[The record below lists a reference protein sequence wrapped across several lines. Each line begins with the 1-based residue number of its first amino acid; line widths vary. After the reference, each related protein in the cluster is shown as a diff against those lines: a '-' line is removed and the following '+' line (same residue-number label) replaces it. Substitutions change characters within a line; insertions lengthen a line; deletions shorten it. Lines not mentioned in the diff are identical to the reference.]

1 MSKERLRIL
10 DMVAK
15 GKISVEEAETLLSAL
30 EKGEPASVS
39 LKETGTKEKPM
50 PKFIYVKVTS
60 AEEDNVDVKV
70 PLSLIRAGMRLT
82 SLIPPQAMSHIN
94 SSMAEHG
101 VSIDLNNLKKEDIEV
116 LIQSLVEMEIN
127 VDSKNGDKVR
137 VFCT

>member
-1 MSKERLRIL
+1 MAKASAKSLEEKTAKKRKDSGKKTPAEAQDPINQSNQLERPSNSEATSK
-10 DMVAK
+10 V
-15 GKISVEEAETLLSAL
+15 
-30 EKGEPASVS
+30 
-39 LKETGTKEKPM
+39 
-50 PKFIYVKVTS
+50 
-60 AEEDNVDVKV
+60 
-70 PLSLIRAGMRLT
+70 
-82 SLIPPQAMSHIN
+82 N